1 MMKDDTLMAGIG
13 LLRAAVENIVL
24 SQVKNEIGT

>member
-13 LLRAAVENIVL
+13 LLQGAVENIML
-24 SQVKNEIGT
+24 TQVKNEFER